1 MVQKLTASSLMSL
14 YYSVNL
20 GSAGIDEFLFIL
32 FNNAVST
39 PYVVGI
45 VCGDTP
51 MNTLECLNR

>member
-1 MVQKLTASSLMSL
+1 MSL